1 MQAEISTI
9 HRQQLD
15 NGTIANTKFFLGKR
29 NVVRTNTP
37 IWPGRVL
44 GVNDPDHDLKVMDLG
59 TPGAFQAMRMLEMQ
73 ALMYAERAS
82 GVSDYQLGRES
93 NVGASRATATGTLAI
108 IQEGNRRFD
117 LNIRDMRDALS
128 DVGRRLL
135 ELNQIFRP
143 RGVVYWVQGEE
154 GRMTEA
160 VLNLP
165 PEFSASKLAVELT
178 ASTATVNRAVEKQEL
193 IALMGLTERYH
204 QGMANIAMVLFNPQV
219 PPQAK
224 EYFIKASQGA
234 TMLMRRVVQ
243 AFDQKSVNDLVPAL
257 VELQGDTYAGAGG
270 AQAEGPGAGGGF
282 GDLAGNGANGPM
294 GTVLRVSG
302 GPTGPGEG

>member
-1 MQAEISTI
+1 
-9 HRQQLD
+9 
-15 NGTIANTKFFLGKR
+15 
-29 NVVRTNTP
+29 
-37 IWPGRVL
+37 
-44 GVNDPDHDLKVMDLG
+44 
-59 TPGAFQAMRMLEMQ
+59 
-73 ALMYAERAS
+73 
-82 GVSDYQLGRES
+82 
-93 NVGASRATATGTLAI
+93 
-108 IQEGNRRFD
+108 
-117 LNIRDMRDALS
+117 
-128 DVGRRLL
+128 
-135 ELNQIFRP
+135 
-143 RGVVYWVQGEE
+143 VYWVQGEE

-294 GTVLRVSG
+294 GTVLRVPG
-302 GPTGPGEG
+302 GPAGPGEG